1 MFRRNNSLGKQYADG
16 EIIIKQGTVGK
27 CLYVIQQGIVE
38 VIKES
43 GENEIKIAELG
54 KAEFFGEMSLFEN
67 DLRSCTVKAK
77 GEAVILTLDKRGL
90 YKTIQNDPTLA
101 FRLLEKM
108 SNRLRETDKKLAY

>member
-1 MFRRNNSLGKQYADG
+1 MFRRNNNLGKHYSDG
-16 EIIIKQGTVGK
+16 EIVIKQGTVGK
-27 CLYVIQQGIVE
+27 CLYVIQQGTVE

-43 GENEIKIAELG
+43 GDKEIKITELG

-77 GEAVILTLDKRGL
+77 GDATILTLDKRGL

-101 FRLLEKM
+101 FRMLEKM
-108 SNRLRETDKKLAY
+108 SNRLRETDKKLVY